1 MRNLLFLLVLVSFV
15 SKAANPSSTDQTQY
29 KTVYT
34 NDSHGTPRF
43 RQEPIKPRETEA
55 PADRSSARQYS
66 VYDYIN
72 QYQADLAQTLNNEKA
87 QSPNKQAGLGLYN
100 GISKVWE
107 NNTRL
112 SRSAYYF
119 SSGQDILVGL
129 QQYTKKFGC
138 VSKLTVASHGW
149 TKKNPY
155 GGEGIPISNGPNGS
169 GLYLDDESRMQ
180 RGNSER
186 GMSLDDLEYALRPH
200 RQKGFTG
207 LFKRKVTDIKF
218 CDACLVQIMGCNT
231 GDKFAT
237 KFSQVSGCQVV
248 YSTGSSTAVDTKDG
262 SKDHIWNSEKQANS
276 KRSGNFMKITPVKD
290 QKGQVAKTLR
300 QDIGPKYISQ

>member
-1 MRNLLFLLVLVSFV
+1 MKNSFFMFTLTFLFSSVVTAKTNIGPTVRDTSGHSQPKVKASPTAEEPLSSGKSSVS
-15 SKAANPSSTDQTQY
+15 
-29 KTVYT
+29 
-34 NDSHGTPRF
+34 
-43 RQEPIKPRETEA
+43 
-55 PADRSSARQYS
+55 
-66 VYDYIN
+66 DYIKN
-72 QYQADLAQTLNNEKA
+72 YEDELAQNLNAEKT
-87 QSPNKQAGLGLYN
+87 QSSNKQAGIGFFN

-138 VSKLTVASHGW
+138 VSKVTVASHGW

-169 GLYLDDESRMQ
+169 GLYLDDQSRME
-180 RGNSER
+180 RGMSER
-186 GMSLDDLEYALRPH
+186 GMSLDDLAYALRPH
-200 RQKGFTG
+200 RQKGFMG

-218 CDACLVQIMGCNT
+218 CETCLIQLMGCNT
-231 GDKFAT
+231 GDKFAAR
-237 KFSQVSGCQVV
+237 FSQISGCQVV

-262 SKDHIWNSEKQANS
+262 SQDHIWNSEKQAFS
-276 KRSGNFMKITPVKD
+276 KRNGNFMKITPVKD
-290 QKGQVAKTLR
+290 KQGKVVQTLR
-300 QDIGPKYISQ
+300 QDIGPKYVSQ

>member
-1 MRNLLFLLVLVSFV
+1 LFSSIVNAKTNIGPTIRDTSGH
-15 SKAANPSSTDQTQY
+15 SQPKAKAAPTPEEPSSSG
-29 KTVYT
+29 K
-34 NDSHGTPRF
+34 S
-43 RQEPIKPRETEA
+43 
-55 PADRSSARQYS
+55 S
-66 VYDYIN
+66 VYDYIKN
-72 QYQADLAQTLNNEKA
+72 YEEELAQNLYAEKA
-87 QSPNKQAGLGLYN
+87 QSSNKQAGLGLFN

-112 SRSAYYF
+112 SRSSYYF

-138 VSKLTVASHGW
+138 VSKVTVASHGW

-180 RGNSER
+180 RGMSER

-200 RQKGFTG
+200 RQKGFMG

-218 CDACLVQIMGCNT
+218 CDTCLIQLMGCNT

-237 KFSQVSGCQVV
+237 RFSQISGCQVV
-248 YSTGSSTAVDTKDG
+248 YSTGASAAVDTKDG
-262 SKDHIWNSEKQANS
+262 SKDHIWNSQKQADS
-276 KRSGNFMKITPVKD
+276 KRNGNFMKITPVKD
-290 QKGQVAKTLR
+290 QKGKVAKTLR
-300 QDIGPKYISQ
+300 QDVGPRYISQ

>member
-1 MRNLLFLLVLVSFV
+1 MKNSFFMFTLTFLFSSIVNAKTNIGPTIRDTSGH
-15 SKAANPSSTDQTQY
+15 SQPKAKAAPTPEEPSSSG
-29 KTVYT
+29 K
-34 NDSHGTPRF
+34 
-43 RQEPIKPRETEA
+43 A
-55 PADRSSARQYS
+55 S
-66 VYDYIN
+66 VYDYIKN
-72 QYQADLAQTLNNEKA
+72 YEEELAQNLNAEKS
-87 QSPNKQAGLGLYN
+87 QSSNKQAGIGFFN

-138 VSKLTVASHGW
+138 VSKVTVASHGW

-180 RGNSER
+180 RGMSER

-200 RQKGFTG
+200 RQKGFMG

-218 CDACLVQIMGCNT
+218 CDTCLIQLMGCNT

-237 KFSQVSGCQVV
+237 KFSQISGCQVV
-248 YSTGSSTAVDTKDG
+248 YSTGASAAVDTKDG
-262 SKDHIWNSEKQANS
+262 SKDHIWNSQKQADS
-276 KRSGNFMKITPVKD
+276 KRNGNFMKITPVKD
-290 QKGQVAKTLR
+290 QKGKVAKTLR
-300 QDIGPKYISQ
+300 QDIGPRYISQ